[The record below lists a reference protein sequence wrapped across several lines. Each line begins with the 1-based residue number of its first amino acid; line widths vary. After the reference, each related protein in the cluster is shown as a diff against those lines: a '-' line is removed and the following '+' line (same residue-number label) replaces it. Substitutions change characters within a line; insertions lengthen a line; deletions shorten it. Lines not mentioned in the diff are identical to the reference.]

1 MKRALTGLLLIL
13 GMQIAASTAFGQA
26 VMPVPDTGQNICYN
40 GVGTVIPCPSPG
52 EPLHGQD
59 ANYIINPTSY
69 TDLGNDVVRD
79 DMTGLYWEVKRNKDS
94 VQNYD
99 DPRDADNT
107 YTWCNTNPATNDGN
121 AGTCGDHDTMDF
133 IAGLNA
139 ASHGGFTDWR
149 MPTFDELRS
158 IVDYG
163 RYNPAINT
171 AFFPNTVAAY
181 CWSSTTGGSGYA
193 WRVNFYDGYGNHDL
207 KSYSYYVRAVRG
219 GQPNLSTRYI
229 DHGDGTVT
237 DTTTGLMWQK
247 DTARDGVG
255 DLVLIYK

>member
-40 GVGTVIPCPSPG
+40 VVGTAIPCPSPS
-52 EPLHGQD
+52 EPLYGQD
-59 ANYIINPTSY
+59 ANYNINPPSY

-79 DMTGLYWEVKRNKDS
+79 NMTGLYWEVKRNKDS

-107 YTWCNTNPATNDGN
+107 YTWCDTTPETNSGN
-121 AGTCGDHDTMDF
+121 EGVCGDHDTMDF

-139 ASHGGFTDWR
+139 MGLGGFHDWR

-158 IVDYG
+158 IGVPSASVHEK
-163 RYNPAINT
+163 R
-171 AFFPNTVAAY
+171 
-181 CWSSTTGGSGYA
+181 S
-193 WRVNFYDGYGNHDL
+193 
-207 KSYSYYVRAVRG
+207 
-219 GQPNLSTRYI
+219 
-229 DHGDGTVT
+229 
-237 DTTTGLMWQK
+237 LM
-247 DTARDGVG
+247 R
-255 DLVLIYK
+255 